1 MKNPLDS
8 SDDGWENQ
16 FVPVIG
22 LLTPQDRRSITP
34 CSCGLF
40 LWITCSVIAINRT
53 ITKSTL
59 GSGGVLLE
67 K

>member
-1 MKNPLDS
+1 MKYPLDA
-8 SDDGWENQ
+8 SDDGCENES
-16 FVPVIG
+16 VPVNG

-40 LWITCSVIAINRT
+40 LWITCSVVVINRA
-53 ITKSTL
+53 ITNSAL
-59 GSGGVLLE
+59 GSEGLLLE